1 VSVRVTVPVKLPLA
15 VTVMIE
21 LPVAPALTGTVVG
34 LASRL
39 MPPAPA
45 IVTVTMVEFVMS
57 LLVPPVP
64 VIVTV

>member
-15 VTVMIE
+15 ATVMIE
-21 LPVAPALTGTVVG
+21 LPVAPALTGTLAG

-39 MPPAPA
+39 MPPAPT
-45 IVTVTMVEFVMS
+45 IVTVTMVELVMS